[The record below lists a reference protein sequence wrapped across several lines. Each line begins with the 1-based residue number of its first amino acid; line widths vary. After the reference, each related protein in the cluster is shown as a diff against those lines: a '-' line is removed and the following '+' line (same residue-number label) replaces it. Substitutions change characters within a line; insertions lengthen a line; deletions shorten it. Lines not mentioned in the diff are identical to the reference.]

1 MLALIFMPA
10 AGANAASKAEQ
21 IAVLKAQRNEAV
33 FQVQHIVNQ
42 PVTHLKRTPDMRVSV
57 SSPGWFHVG
66 AITPVFDHVDIRT
79 TRQLLYENDPYVT
92 SDLNPG
98 EVFRGPELEF
108 NPMTKYFYTDRSVPK
123 KKLTE
128 AEMLQVNDLYRVI
141 GRIDTQLDDLLD
153 PVPPW
158 DGIHRKL
165 TAHKPAVVAIA
176 AGLLLMLVW
185 LRRRRAE
192 A

>member
-1 MLALIFMPA
+1 MEEPKKIALALQNA
-10 AGANAASKAEQ
+10 AGFGF
-21 IAVLKAQRNEAV
+21 EAKV
-33 FQVQHIVNQ
+33 YE
-42 PVTHLKRTPDMRVSV
+42 PA
-57 SSPGWFHVG
+57 G
-66 AITPVFDHVDIRT
+66 
-79 TRQLLYENDPYVT
+79 LLFEA
-92 SDLNPG
+92 G

-128 AEMLQVNDLYRVI
+128 AEMLQFNDLYRVI